1 MAKLASGKKSVAISD
16 RSGFKIKYTDLKT
29 TWDGLRVEPSEW
41 EPKHPQLT
49 PAKNVVDATALF
61 QPRPDN
67 DPENVSIFYG
77 YSTQDIFASKVER
90 SQKGVGIVGVGA
102 VGFLDTIRADMKVD
116 ATSVSGTGA
125 IGDAIVSDNED
136 VVVTGVSSTGA
147 IGTETFDT
155 GAEPTSAIG
164 TGAIGDETFE
174 TDALPTGVAG
184 TGAIGTYTFFVTTDA
199 PVTGVNGTGA
209 IGSETPESEI
219 AETGVSATG
228 AIGEETFQTEATPSG
243 IAGTGAIGADVSESE
258 LSVTGV
264 NGTGATEA
272 FGVSGN
278 GNVLLQA
285 SGVSGIGAT
294 GAIGEEAG
302 VAVAFETGLAGTGA
316 IGTSSIEVNRG
327 FGEDT
332 WSSGAWG
339 E

>member
-77 YSTQDIFASKVER
+77 YSTQNIFATRVER

-116 ATSVSGTGA
+116 ATGVSGTGA
-125 IGDAIVSDNED
+125 IGLEVVELEINEAGISGTGAIGSEVAEIEVNSSGQAGTGAIGDVIVSDNED
-136 VVVTGVSSTGA
+136 VVVTGVS
-147 IGTETFDT
+147 
-155 GAEPTSAIG
+155 
-164 TGAIGDETFE
+164 
-174 TDALPTGVAG
+174 G
-184 TGAIGTYTFFVTTDA
+184 TGAIGTYTFFITTDA
-199 PVTGVNGTGA
+199 PVSGVNGTGA
-209 IGSETPESEI
+209 IGAETPESEI
-219 AETGVSATG
+219 NETGVA
-228 AIGEETFQTEATPSG
+228 
-243 IAGTGAIGADVSESE
+243 
-258 LSVTGV
+258 
-264 NGTGATEA
+264 GTGATEA

-278 GNVLLQA
+278 GNILLQVT
-285 SGVSGIGAT
+285 GVSGIGAT
-294 GAIGEEAG
+294 GAVGEEVG
-302 VAVAFETGLAGTGA
+302 VSEAIETGIAGTGA
-316 IGTSSIEVNRG
+316 IGTTSITIDYSSWG
-327 FGEDT
+327 DGT
-332 WSSGAWG
+332 WGDGTWG